1 MLGRIS
7 GRMLS
12 NLTLTSGQSE
22 PDGPQGVGSSR
33 TRLFYCRDASDLFLS
48 PSPPLSL
55 PPSLPPFL
63 PSFLP
68 SSLPPTHPP
77 SHPPTLTLPLYSLNF
92 LPPHPSLPPM
102 PRWGWGWTG
111 LRVGLSK
118 SAPETERQRAKE
130 WQLVSRGRE
139 WAAPPPPPFHPR
151 NPIPSFSQGPPGQV
165 PRIASER
172 PCWGPGPRPA
182 EAAAGRSTGG
192 GPDIES
198 TRRTRRARRH
208 AARAR
213 RRDPPGSRAETRSSL
228 SRRRR
233 CLRVAEL
240 APTDASESRR
250 GRRLM
255 SLGRDSD
262 AADAGRS
269 STRDYREANWMGAY
283 PPSGCGRGDNPRRR
297 PRASASST
305 RVGNPGRGLAGA
317 REGEELRSRGGGGIG
332 SGGSGCDNINA
343 LSKKF

>member
-1 MLGRIS
+1 
-7 GRMLS
+7 MLS

-269 STRDYREANWMGAY
+269 EDYREATRMGAY
-283 PPSGCGRGDNPRRR
+283 PPSGCGRGENPRRR
-297 PRASASST
+297 PRVVDEGWTST
-305 RVGNPGRGLAGA
+305 RVGNPRRGLATLDEGWLGPGRERSCGVAEAAAWA
-317 REGEELRSRGGGGIG
+317 RA
-332 SGGSGCDNINA
+332 CDYINA
-343 LSKKF
+343 LSKMF